1 MDFECDNGLRLTRY
15 LDENLTLT
23 QKVLKKSKYS
33 LLHHIPSLGFRKK
46 LRRIFRTGLWRVDEP
61 MLFYVS
67 QTTGQQRFWDHI
79 LTLYTND
86 DPSCLDM
93 SPEEE
98 QHMESLFDRETP
110 ILSLYG
116 LDSLQESMF
125 ISCYIPEGC
134 RDIFRWADSDCY
146 EAIFKSS
153 NTSVRKTIYPR
164 RTFLKRYYPPWLTN
178 CLPASSYSNVP
189 FPVFFFKCQKKTA
202 VLYRDLLLVYR
213 RRAIVRGL
221 EPTIGNIIDIFRN
234 PPYEILIYFSKDG
247 NIQYMPVYHDNDVT
261 VPEIECYQKV
271 FLWKLDM
278 MTRRKTGG
286 ILGFIE
292 SCRSKKYEFGLE
304 CLNFA
309 TFEEFTKRFDCVSPE
324 SVVLDSIFTDSDIL

>member
-23 QKVLKKSKYS
+23 QKVLQKSKYS
-33 LLHHIPSLGFRKK
+33 LLHHILSLGLDWTSRKS
-46 LRRIFRTGLWRVDEP
+46 FRTGFWRVAEP
-61 MLFYVS
+61 MWFYVS
-67 QTTGQQRFWDHI
+67 QTTEQQRLWDYI
-79 LTLYTND
+79 LTCYTSD

-98 QHMESLFDRETP
+98 QHVESLFDRETP
-110 ILSLYG
+110 ILSVFGRCSPEKTMY
-116 LDSLQESMF
+116 
-125 ISCYIPEGC
+125 ISCSLAEGC
-134 RDIFRWADSDCY
+134 RDFVRSVASDCY
-146 EAIFKSS
+146 KAIFESFDLS
-153 NTSVRKTIYPR
+153 LRKTIYPKR
-164 RTFLKRYYPPWLTN
+164 RFLRRLSSPEETR

-292 SCRSKKYEFGLE
+292 SCRSKKYEFGLS
-304 CLNFA
+304 L
-309 TFEEFTKRFDCVSPE
+309 
-324 SVVLDSIFTDSDIL
+324 IHI